1 MKNMNLKIGRAAALA
16 VMIETL
22 VFAFALLWGL
32 FFHSLFDQILS
43 YVASLLLAVSVVIL
57 MACFYDRNKDSAGVL
72 SLLALAAA
80 VIYAVFCDG
89 NYFLQLAVVALNPL
103 GLSREVMQAIAF
115 LPGSPAFAL
124 DMLGYFFLC
133 LSTLAAGFA
142 LDQQR
147 ERGLRFLCIL
157 HGALALPTILA
168 PIMSGIFMSGSS
180 QANDV
185 GSYVLLFWCAIFA
198 PLAWLFLRY
207 FKNEQEKR

>member
-16 VMIETL
+16 VLVETL
-22 VFAFALLWGL
+22 VFAFSLLWGL
-32 FFHSLFDQILS
+32 FFHSLFDQLLS

-57 MACFYDRNKDSAGVL
+57 MACFHDRNKDSAGIL
-72 SLLALAAA
+72 SLLALASA
-80 VIYAVFCDG
+80 IMYAVFCDG
-89 NYFLQLAVVALNPL
+89 NYFLQLSIVALNPL

-115 LPGSPAFAL
+115 LPGSPTFAL

-142 LDQQR
+142 LDRQR
-147 ERGLRFLCIL
+147 ERPLRFLCIL

-168 PIMSGIFMSGSS
+168 PILSGIFMSGGS

-198 PLAWLFLRY
+198 PLAWYFMRY
-207 FKNEQEKR
+207 FASALEQE

>member
-1 MKNMNLKIGRAAALA
+1 MNKNLNFKIGRTAALA
-16 VMIETL
+16 VLIETL

-43 YVASLLLAVSVVIL
+43 YIASLLLAVSVVIL

-89 NYFLQLAVVALNPL
+89 NYFLQLSVVALNPL
-103 GLSREVMQAIAF
+103 GLSREVMQAITF

-133 LSTLAAGFA
+133 LSTLAAGLA
-142 LDQQR
+142 LDRQHA
-147 ERGLRFLCIL
+147 GALRFLCL
-157 HGALALPTILA
+157 FHGALALPTILA
-168 PIMSGIFMSGSS
+168 PILSGLFMAGSG

-185 GSYVLLFWCAIFA
+185 GSYVLLFWCAVFA
-198 PLAWLFLRY
+198 PLAWFFARY
-207 FKNEQEKR
+207 FKTESGN